1 MDINSCERCHNEIP
15 LDSECCPHCGGNG
28 LNCPNVVLAR
38 QESERQALD
47 QRFKDALVDAT
58 TRGCEA
64 LVRAFAV
71 AVESSKAVMGS
82 TLQKLLP
89 ILTRDR
95 DVFATFHELAELRFL
110 RESSPNGP
118 DWNVVRPA
126 AEVALLGGPK
136 RIDRLHYAALSL
148 DGLSLPH
155 YGDVSIVLRENLIA
169 HRVSLFQENSAVY
182 VYRHGVNFPPGTRG
196 MWSER
201 PKLCVA
207 KLAAQI
213 TASTR
218 PDEFPMIL
226 LKPGATGLDD
236 NFVEIHV
243 FGPMTFRTFE
253 KVTTTLRGARPS
265 SAKRPR
271 KRRGTT
277 DELALQDFCRL
288 HGTECEL
295 L

>member
-1 MDINSCERCHNEIP
+1 MDINPCERCQNEIP
-15 LDSECCPHCGGNG
+15 LDWECCPHCGNG

-38 QESERQALD
+38 QVSEIQALE
-47 QRFKDALVDAT
+47 QRFRDALDDAA
-58 TRGCEA
+58 TRGCETT
-64 LVRAFAV
+64 VQAFAA
-71 AVESSKAVMGS
+71 AVTSSQAVMGS

-89 ILTRDR
+89 IVIRDR
-95 DVFATFHELAELRFL
+95 DVFAAFHELAELRFL
-110 RESSPNGP
+110 RESSPTGP

-126 AEVALLGGPK
+126 AEVALLGGRK
-136 RIDRLHYAALSL
+136 RINRLHYAALAL
-148 DGLSLPH
+148 DGRSLPH
-155 YGDVSIVLRENLIA
+155 YGEVSILLRENLIA

-182 VYRHGVNFPPGTRG
+182 VYRHGVNLPLGTRG
-196 MWSER
+196 TWGDR
-201 PKLCVA
+201 HKLCVA

-218 PDEFPMIL
+218 PDEFPTIL

-236 NFVEIHV
+236 NFVEVHV

-288 HGTECEL
+288 NGTECEL